1 MKKQEIGQTGIQI
14 PLIGQGT
21 WMMESEPKTSIQAL
35 RRGIELGLTHIDT
48 AEMYGSGKVEE
59 IVRGYQNIPSSL
71 MPILQ
76 DVQGEFNYLPREALK
91 CVSTTMN
98 MPLSRVYSVVTFYKS
113 FSLVPRGRHSISVC
127 MGTACHV
134 RGAAKVL
141 AELERRLGIK
151 EGETT
156 KDRKFT
162 LNSVNCLGACALG
175 PVIVIDGEYFGKVT
189 PDKVVSILEGF
200 D

>member
-1 MKKQEIGQTGIQI
+1 MKNHKFVSFIK
-14 PLIGQGT
+14 
-21 WMMESEPKTSIQAL
+21 SKKKEP
-35 RRGIELGLTHIDT
+35 EPEPVEEPIDII
-48 AEMYGSGKVEE
+48 KVEE
-59 IVRGYQNIPSSL
+59 IVRGYQDTPSSL

-76 DVQGEFNYLPREALK
+76 DVQGEFNYLPQEALK

-98 MPLSRVYSVVTFYKS
+98 MPLSRVYHVVTFYKT

-127 MGTACHV
+127 VGTACHV

-141 AELERRLGIK
+141 AELERRLSIK

-156 KDRKFT
+156 IDRKFT

-175 PVIVIDGEYFGKVT
+175 PVMVIDGEYFGKVT

>member
-1 MKKQEIGQTGIQI
+1 MSPRDTPRSSIFLYFASIANLGVSVPRDFTKIS
-14 PLIGQGT
+14 GT
-21 WMMESEPKTSIQAL
+21 AGASDRP
-35 RRGIELGLTHIDT
+35 
-48 AEMYGSGKVEE
+48 V
-59 IVRGYQNIPSSL
+59 VRLQMDRSL
-71 MPILQ
+71 AWYM
-76 DVQGEFNYLPREALK
+76 A
-91 CVSTTMN
+91 
-98 MPLSRVYSVVTFYKS
+98 

-127 MGTACHV
+127 LGTACHV

-141 AELERRLGIK
+141 AELERRLHIK